1 MSGGAEMKVLHEGTI
16 TNQALHKKLPLRM
29 KRLYLEDLP
38 AIEAVQEAVIA
49 DLRDKTALHPL
60 STEEYLFILN
70 ERGLMVG
77 AYAEDELIGFRA
89 LLIPEIDEEHLGYDI
104 GLQEEELPKVI
115 YQEISAVLPAYRG
128 NRLQQKLADVI
139 MNELPKLPGNFHY
152 VACTVAPMNIPS
164 LKDKFTQDMYIVALT
179 QKYGS
184 KERYV
189 CVKDLEK
196 PTLAYTESAAAKL
209 DDFQRQHELLAAGYV
224 GVNFQMKD
232 GFHEIQFVKP
242 TLS

>member
-1 MSGGAEMKVLHEGTI
+1 MELFGME
-16 TNQALHKKLPLRM
+16 
-29 KRLYLEDLP
+29 
-38 AIEAVQEAVIA
+38 IA
-49 DLRDKTALHPL
+49 QV
-60 STEEYLFILN
+60 YMY
-70 ERGLMVG
+70 G
-77 AYAEDELIGFRA
+77 
-89 LLIPEIDEEHLGYDI
+89 LLIAGALTLLYVLFADI
-104 GLQEEELPKVI
+104 AEAGDGIPFLNP
-115 YQEISAVLPAYRG
+115 AVLLAFST
-128 NRLQQKLADVI
+128 LFFAIAFQQKLADVI

-152 VACTVAPMNIPS
+152 VACTVAPLNIPS